1 MPDSCTFPFI
11 HFSNLQ
17 FSLALAFTV
26 ITSTAG
32 ELVII
37 SEGLSQILSLNS
49 IFLFQI
55 LIWLWKKGLERGN
68 LGARR
73 RGSYV
78 KREEVWVFGL
88 QYFKINIQAKWTTTN
103 KQDQT
108 NKPGN
113 KQHEFDLLIFSF
125 PAGGSVWCGG
135 LGLRLGLCLRFCFK
149 IVLFVCWPLSCS
161 CIQIVL
167 FVGFVMLVH

>member
-1 MPDSCTFPFI
+1 MTW
-11 HFSNLQ
+11 
-17 FSLALAFTV
+17 
-26 ITSTAG
+26 
-32 ELVII
+32 E
-37 SEGLSQILSLNS
+37 
-49 IFLFQI
+49 
-55 LIWLWKKGLERGN
+55 KGLERGN

-113 KQHEFDLLIFSF
+113 KQREFDLLIFSF
-125 PAGGSVWCGG
+125 PAGGSV
-135 LGLRLGLCLRFCFK
+135 
-149 IVLFVCWPLSCS
+149 
-161 CIQIVL
+161 
-167 FVGFVMLVH
+167 